1 MNLTYFFTMDG
12 GVGLSPDGTIP
23 PAAVVCT
30 KAQYENPGQYIIN
43 YSTSPPSIEAIS
55 DASALQIAQAGQ
67 ITKLSG
73 VCAASIYA
81 GFTSTAA
88 GQPYLYP
95 AKSTDQMNLLSSLMD
110 AVLGYLLADSWTPST
125 SVAVD
130 QYVVVNKQLYVA
142 TASGTTSSEA
152 PLWPTVVNAPVLDG
166 SVQWEL
172 WSTPFWCADVTTN
185 PPSWAFRDHSAIQI
199 FRVGK
204 DAKKAV
210 LTLMGEN
217 QFLAQKI
224 LSALSV
230 AAVEAIQWP

>member
-30 KAQYENPGQYIIN
+30 KEQYEDPDQYIIN
-43 YSTSPPSIEAIS
+43 YATTPPSIEAIS
-55 DASALQIAQAGQ
+55 DASALQIAQAAQ

-73 VCAASIYA
+73 ACATAIFT
-81 GFTSTAA
+81 GFTSIAA

-95 AKSTDQMNLLSSLMD
+95 AKNTDQMNLLSSLMD
-110 AVLGYLLADSWTPST
+110 AVLGYLLSNNWTPNT
-125 SVAVD
+125 PVVVD
-130 QYVVVNKQLYVA
+130 QYTVVNKQLYVA
-142 TASGTTSSEA
+142 TASGTTSGEQ
-152 PLWPTVVNAPVLDG
+152 PQWPTVVNAPVLDG

-172 WSTPFWCADVTTN
+172 WSTPFWCADTTTN
-185 PPSWAFRDHSAIQI
+185 PPAWAFRDHSAIQI

-210 LTLMGEN
+210 LNLMGEN
-217 QFLAQKI
+217 QYLAQKI
-224 LSALSV
+224 LAALSV

>member
-23 PAAVVCT
+23 PGAVICT
-30 KAQYENPGQYIIN
+30 KAQYENPDQFIMN

-73 VCAASIYA
+73 ECAALIYA
-81 GFTSTAA
+81 GFTSIAA

-95 AKSTDQMNLLSSLMD
+95 AKNTDQMNLLSSLMD
-110 AVLGYLLADSWTPST
+110 AVLGYLLADTWTPDT
-125 SVAVD
+125 QVAVD
-130 QYVVVNKQLYVA
+130 QYTVVNKQLYVV
-142 TASGTTSSEA
+142 TAGGVTSGT
-152 PLWPTVVNAPVLDG
+152 PPNWPTVVDAPVLDG
-166 SVQWEL
+166 SAQWEL
-172 WSTPFWCADVTTN
+172 WSTPFWCADTTTS
-185 PPSWAFRDHSAIQI
+185 PPTWAFRNHSAIQI

-210 LTLMGEN
+210 LSLMGEN

-224 LSALSV
+224 LAALSV
-230 AAVEAIQWP
+230 AAVEAIKWP